1 MYPRPTL
8 QKVTLAVERVRRGL
22 DRRDL
27 ARLLEVIRTTPAI
40 RNSRVG
46 ITPAQGLHVQ
56 RCAYAALA
64 YSPTHVF

>member
-27 ARLLEVIRTTPAI
+27 ARLLEVFRTTPAI
-40 RNSRVG
+40 RNGSEG
-46 ITPAQGLHVQ
+46 ITPAQGLRVQ
-56 RCAYAALA
+56 RSTYVALA
-64 YSPTHVF
+64 YEPTYVF